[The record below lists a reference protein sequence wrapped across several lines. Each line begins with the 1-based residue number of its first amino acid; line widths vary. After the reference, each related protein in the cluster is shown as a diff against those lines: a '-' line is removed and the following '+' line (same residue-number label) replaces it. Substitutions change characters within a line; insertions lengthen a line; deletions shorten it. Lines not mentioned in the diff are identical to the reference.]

1 MYITHDVKLSLGYII
16 KYVKNHE
23 TKRDLETIRLY
34 YKFGYLFTS
43 TFDISPNLYR
53 QLTYKL

>member
-1 MYITHDVKLSLGYII
+1 MYITHDVKLSLGYIT

-23 TKRDLETIRLY
+23 TKRDLGTIRLCC
-34 YKFGYLFTS
+34 KFGDLFTS
-43 TFDISPNLYR
+43 MFDIPPNLYR